1 MDQAALEAMIEET
14 VAPMGY
20 ALVRVRLS
28 GSPRATLQ
36 VMAER
41 TDDRP
46 MAVEDCEAISRT
58 LSAKLDVEDP
68 IASAYTL
75 EVSSPGIDRPL
86 TRPADYRRFAGHV
99 ARVETRV
106 PVDGRRRFSGRIA
119 AATDSHIRLTLDDG
133 GAAGAA
139 PEVEI
144 AIADIARA
152 KLKLTDELI
161 AAHAGRN

>member
-1 MDQAALEAMIEET
+1 MDLASLETLI
-14 VAPMGY
+14 APTLEGMGY
-20 ALVRVRLS
+20 ALVRLQLTGGQR
-28 GSPRATLQ
+28 PTLQ

-41 TDDRP
+41 SDNRP
-46 MAVEDCEAISRT
+46 MTVEDCEAISHA

-86 TRPADYRRFAGHV
+86 TRPKDYQRFAGHV
-99 ARVETRV
+99 AKVETRL
-106 PVDGRRRFSGRIA
+106 PVDGRRRFSGRIVA
-119 AATDSHIRLTLDDG
+119 ASDTHLRLRLEGETAG
-133 GAAGAA
+133 GLT

-144 AIADIARA
+144 AFADINKA

-161 AAHAGRN
+161 AAVGHA

>member
-1 MDQAALEAMIEET
+1 MDLAGLETLI
-14 VAPMGY
+14 APTLDGMGY
-20 ALVRVRLS
+20 ALVRLRLT
-28 GSPRATLQ
+28 GGPRPTLQ

-41 TDDRP
+41 ADLRP
-46 MAVEDCEAISRT
+46 MTIEDCEAISHA

-86 TRPADYRRFAGHV
+86 VRAQDYQRFAGHL
-99 ARVETRV
+99 AKVETRV
-106 PVDGRRRFSGRIA
+106 PVDGRRRFSGRILA
-119 AATDSHIRLTLDDG
+119 ASDTHVRVRLEG
-133 GAAGAA
+133 EGPAGAT

-144 AIADIARA
+144 ALADISKA

-161 AAHAGRN
+161 AAVGHA

>member
-1 MDQAALEAMIEET
+1 MDQAGLEALIEST

-20 ALVRVRLS
+20 ALVRVRLG
-28 GSPRATLQ
+28 GSPNATLQ

-41 TDDRP
+41 TDGRA
-46 MAVEDCEAISRT
+46 MAVEDCEAISRA

-68 IASAYTL
+68 IASSYTL

-86 TRPADYRRFAGHV
+86 VRPADYRRFAGHL
-99 ARVETRV
+99 ARIETRV
-106 PVDGRRRFSGRIA
+106 PVAGRRRFSGRIA
-119 AATDSHIRLTLDDG
+119 AATDSHIRLALEEG
-133 GAAGAA
+133 GPAGET

-161 AAHAGRN
+161 AAQSGRN

>member
-1 MDQAALEAMIEET
+1 MDQAGLEALIEPT
-14 VAPMGY
+14 IADMGY
-20 ALVRVRLS
+20 QLVRVRIA
-28 GSPRATLQ
+28 GNPHATLQ

-41 TDDRP
+41 ADGKT
-46 MAVEDCEAISRT
+46 MTVEDCETISRT

-86 TRPADYRRFAGHV
+86 VRPADYRRFAGHV
-99 ARVETRV
+99 AKIETRM
-106 PVDGRRRFSGRIA
+106 PVSGRRRFSGRIA
-119 AATDSHIRLTLDDG
+119 AATDSHVRIALEEGGADG
-133 GAAGAA
+133 GT

-144 AIADIARA
+144 PIADIAKA

-161 AAHAGRN
+161 AAHSRN

>member
-1 MDQAALEAMIEET
+1 MDQAGFEALIEPT
-14 VAPMGY
+14 LAQMGY

-36 VMAER
+36 IMAER
-41 TDDRP
+41 TDGKA

-86 TRPADYRRFAGHV
+86 TRAADYRRFAGHV
-99 ARVETRV
+99 AKVETRV
-106 PVDGRRRFSGRIA
+106 PVEGRRRFSGRIA
-119 AATDSHIRLTLDDG
+119 AATDSHVRLALEEG
-133 GAAGAA
+133 GAAGTF

-144 AIADIARA
+144 PIADIARA

-161 AAHAGRN
+161 AAHSRN